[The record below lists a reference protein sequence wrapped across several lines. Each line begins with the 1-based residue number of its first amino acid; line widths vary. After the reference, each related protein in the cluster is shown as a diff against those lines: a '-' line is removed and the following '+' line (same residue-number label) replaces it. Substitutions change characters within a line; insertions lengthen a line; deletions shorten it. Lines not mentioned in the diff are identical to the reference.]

1 MAGDPTD
8 TFDDVPLAA
17 QYRDMRSTARGASHL
32 PDIPWVK
39 VPVGPHGARWST
51 LAPQRQV
58 LIVVHS
64 VTAMNRLAD
73 ILSIFDSDRRV
84 QLTFTFPNASAVR
97 SDIEHRLRQD
107 GAVIVPWPQAINTE
121 FDLAISVHHSG
132 DLHEI
137 NAPLA
142 MLSHGMG
149 YTKYSKAG
157 KPESRKAGKPES
169 RKAGKPESRKAGK
182 PVRVRTLPAISH
194 A

>member
-8 TFDDVPLAA
+8 TFDDVSLAA
-17 QYRDMRSTARGASHL
+17 QYRGMRSTARGASHL
-32 PDIPWVK
+32 LNIPWVK

-51 LAPQRQV
+51 LVPQRQV

-84 QLTFTFPNASAVR
+84 QLTFTFPDASAVR
-97 SDIEHRLRQD
+97 SDIEHQLRQD

-132 DLHEI
+132 NLHEI
-137 NAPLA
+137 NAPLVT
-142 MLSHGMG
+142 LSHGMG
-149 YTKYSKAG
+149 YTKYSKTR
-157 KPESRKAGKPES
+157 KPENPKTRKPENPKT
-169 RKAGKPESRKAGK
+169 RKPENPKTRK